1 MKVFNVLGDSVEEVA
16 NGIERIKQNLKRDRS
31 GGGKWMKCYLF
42 YHDKCPSLLLLVLK
56 KSKVDTGR
64 FCYLYIKIS
73 ALRFVG
79 LRELC

>member
-1 MKVFNVLGDSVEEVA
+1 MEEVA
-16 NGIERIKQNLKRDRS
+16 NGIERIEQNLKRDRS

-42 YHDKCPSLLLLVLK
+42 YHDKCPSLLLVLK

>member
-16 NGIERIKQNLKRDRS
+16 NGIERIEQNLKRDRS

-56 KSKVDTGR
+56 
-64 FCYLYIKIS
+64 
-73 ALRFVG
+73 
-79 LRELC
+79 EE